1 MEFDTLTFRTS
12 DGLTLTGDVA
22 VPTHYRGA
30 AVVCHPH
37 PLYGGDRFNPVVGA
51 LAKACFESGLATIRF
66 DFRGVNQSEGTHDK
80 GVGERQDA
88 LAALDAVL
96 QYAGSGP
103 VVMAGYSFGSMVA
116 LDVTHPRL
124 DAWVAVA
131 PPLGMREDDVAS
143 SHDPRPKRL
152 LVPEHDQFSGPNDT
166 RAKSAHWLSTSVQ
179 VIRMADHFLNGQL
192 GEITDMTKAFVSGLG
207 ER

>member
-1 MEFDTLTFRTS
+1 MEFDTITFRTP

-22 VPTHYRGA
+22 LPAHYRGA

-51 LAKACFESGLATIRF
+51 ITRACFESGLATVRF
-66 DFRGVNQSEGTHDK
+66 DFRGVNQSEGTH
-80 GVGERQDA
+80 GEGIAELLDA
-88 LAALDAVL
+88 EAALDTVL

-116 LDVTHPRL
+116 LNVTHPRV

-131 PPLGMREDDVAS
+131 PPLAMREGEIAS
-143 SHDPRPKRL
+143 AQDPRPKRL
-152 LVPEHDQFSGPNDT
+152 VVPEHDQFSGPADT
-166 RAKSAHWLSTSVQ
+166 RAKSAHWLTTSVQ
-179 VIRMADHFLNGQL
+179 VVHMADHFLNGQAN
-192 GEITDMTKAFVSGLG
+192 EITNMVKAFVSGLG
-207 ER
+207 EQ